1 MKYRDPHVYL
11 YDLEEMTGKSRRTV
25 QRMMV
30 DIRKQFGLGRYQ
42 KPTIAQV
49 RVYFGDNQSNAVIA

>member
-25 QRMMV
+25 QRIMV
-30 DIRKQFGLGRYQ
+30 KIRERFGLGRYE
-42 KPTIAQV
+42 KPTLAQV
-49 RVYFGDNQSNAVIA
+49 KMYFEQ